1 VRRGAVIW
9 NTHGLGGEGGQGRT
23 ARWEAVRSVNTGGGV
38 RSADGGGEVPSAEG
52 ERDKSV

>member
-1 VRRGAVIW
+1 MRRGAVIW